1 MSQLQ
6 LKINPKVAEVFD
18 NYPEGYQEKLR
29 TLRQLVVSTAEEL
42 PEVTT
47 LEETL
52 KWGEPSYLAKK
63 GSTIRMDWKKKK
75 PDQYALYFKCTSKLV
90 ETFRT
95 IYGDTFAYENNRA
108 LLFTLEDELPVEA
121 LKHCISMALNYHHL
135 KHLPLLGAEKIK
147 TRTENRDERVE
158 MRE

>member
-18 NYPEGYQEKLR
+18 NYPDGYQEKLR
-29 TLRQLVVSTAEEL
+29 TLRQLVLSTAEEL

-63 GSTIRMDWKKKK
+63 GSTIRMNWKKKK
-75 PDQYALYFKCTSKLV
+75 PNQYALYFKCTSKLV

-95 IYGDTFAYENNRA
+95 IYGDTFSYENNRA
-108 LLFTLEDELPVEA
+108 LLFKLEDDLPVEA
-121 LKHCISMALNYHHL
+121 LKHCISMALNLSLIH
-135 KHLPLLGAEKIK
+135 I
-147 TRTENRDERVE
+147 
-158 MRE
+158 

>member
-29 TLRQLVVSTAEEL
+29 TLRQLVLTTAEEL
-42 PEVTT
+42 PEVKV

-52 KWGEPSYLAKK
+52 KWAEPSYLAKK

-90 ETFRT
+90 ETFRA
-95 IYGDTFAYENNRA
+95 IYGDTFAYEKNRA
-108 LLFTLEDELPVEA
+108 LLFKLEDELPIEA
-121 LKHCISMALNYHHL
+121 LKHCISMALNYHNL
-135 KHLPLLGAEKIK
+135 KHLGKI
-147 TRTENRDERVE
+147 N
-158 MRE
+158 

>member
-29 TLRQLVVSTAEEL
+29 TLRQLVLSTAEEL

-63 GSTIRMDWKKKK
+63 
-75 PDQYALYFKCTSKLV
+75 CTSKLV

-95 IYGDTFAYENNRA
+95 IYGDTFSYENNRA
-108 LLFTLEDELPVEA
+108 LLFNLEDDLPVDE
-121 LKHCISMALNYHHL
+121 LKHCISMALNYHNL
-135 KHLPLLGAEKIK
+135 KHLPLLGTKI
-147 TRTENRDERVE
+147 E
-158 MRE
+158 

>member
-18 NYPEGYQEKLR
+18 NYPDGYQEKLR
-29 TLRQLVVSTAEEL
+29 TLRQLVLSTAEEL

-75 PDQYALYFKCTSKLV
+75 PDQYAIYFKCTSKLV
-90 ETFRT
+90 ETD
-95 IYGDTFAYENNRA
+95 GVAV
-108 LLFTLEDELPVEA
+108 P
-121 LKHCISMALNYHHL
+121 
-135 KHLPLLGAEKIK
+135 
-147 TRTENRDERVE
+147 
-158 MRE
+158 